1 MWVGSNLLV
10 HPPCPYEDTCDEQV
24 PILEENTLN
33 EYDGHNVGSSLL
45 RITGQ
50 CISICKSY
58 ILQVLRYLMLIIG
71 TLILTDTNKEVYKH
85 VLKQTTRLLI
95 VHLILTPYCYN
106 GQMEMGKWKWAIGS
120 RQMEIDK
127 WKWIK
132 TKLIIMNKEAK
143 HQDAIKRKKDLKK
156 ELLTTHGKK
165 SLRMRCEL
173 WGKYA
178 A

>member
-1 MWVGSNLLV
+1 
-10 HPPCPYEDTCDEQV
+10 
-24 PILEENTLN
+24 
-33 EYDGHNVGSSLL
+33 
-45 RITGQ
+45 
-50 CISICKSY
+50 
-58 ILQVLRYLMLIIG
+58 
-71 TLILTDTNKEVYKH
+71 
-85 VLKQTTRLLI
+85 
-95 VHLILTPYCYN
+95 
-106 GQMEMGKWKWAIGS
+106 MEMGKWKWAIGS

-143 HQDAIKRKKDLKK
+143 HQDATKRKKDLKK